1 MEKEELVWGKKGGEG
16 EGVFWGGK
24 TGGNE
29 ETVVGPH
36 FGWGG
41 IGIQE
46 LLLLLLVKASVV
58 KECDAH

>member
-16 EGVFWGGK
+16 KGFFWGGK
-24 TGGNE
+24 IGGNE
-29 ETVVGPH
+29 GTVVGPH

-46 LLLLLLVKASVV
+46 LLLLLLVEASVV
-58 KECDAH
+58 KECGAH